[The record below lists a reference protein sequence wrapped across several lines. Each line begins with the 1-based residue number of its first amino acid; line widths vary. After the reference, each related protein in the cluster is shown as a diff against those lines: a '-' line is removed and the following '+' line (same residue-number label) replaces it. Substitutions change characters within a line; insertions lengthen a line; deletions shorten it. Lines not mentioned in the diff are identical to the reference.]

1 MYYKLNQ
8 MRKKRGGEI
17 YLKKDKKREIF
28 DTMLTKALGVDY
40 SEFLVS
46 LSGSCKVP
54 KNFPGEYGVRLYN
67 EGIPSQS
74 FKLLPSGIFSTEE
87 LEHIKRDSESYL
99 AVFREMTDRAISGQR
114 PSEEDIKILEEII
127 LKKKKIKIE
136 SFSEESKPHFY
147 PSLHVCIPPGRTL
160 AFYWV
165 YWTWIKDISVRRCIA
180 EDCSKIFIPARL
192 DNVFCSKR
200 CAKRAWAQRQ

>member
-1 MYYKLNQ
+1 
-8 MRKKRGGEI
+8 MRKN
-17 YLKKDKKREIF
+17 KKREIF
-28 DTMLTKALGVDY
+28 DAVLTKALGIDY

-46 LSGSCKVP
+46 LSERCTVS

-74 FKLLPSGIFSTEE
+74 FKLLPSGIFSAEE
-87 LEHIKRDSESYL
+87 LECIKRDSESYL

-114 PSEEDIKILEEII
+114 PTEEDIKILEEIM
-127 LKKKKIKIE
+127 LKNKKIKIE
-136 SFSEESKPHFY
+136 NYLEENNPHFY
-147 PSLHVCIPPGRTL
+147 PSLHICVPPGRTL

-180 EDCSKIFIPARL
+180 KDCPKIFIPVRF
-192 DNVFCSKR
+192 DHVFCSKR